1 VENPLAEYAAGRT
14 GLGGRLR
21 GLAGSDLAGRLA
33 LYAVSVLGTLA
44 IWQYLSDNFLV
55 KSLFPSP
62 AVTARAAWEL
72 VTSAETPLWR
82 DVGATCLRIL
92 AGFLAGS
99 AVGVLAGMLMGAF
112 APVRS
117 LLTPY
122 VQFLRFVPP
131 LAWLGP
137 AVLWFG
143 AGEETRIILVTY
155 TTLFV
160 VAINTMAGAASIP
173 RDQVRMARAFGASR
187 LQVFRRITVPGT
199 VSYALTG
206 MRLAMGNSFMTV
218 VTAEMLGAEEG
229 LGYILHS
236 GRMFYRTDLIFVA
249 IVLLGLLG
257 LLADRLFQL
266 VVIQKL
272 AGKYQ
277 PGHR

>member
-1 VENPLAEYAAGRT
+1 VGAIAGYAPERPSAGQ
-14 GLGGRLR
+14 RLR
-21 GLAGSDLAGRLA
+21 GGSGRELTWRLV
-33 LYAVSVLGTLA
+33 LYAVSVVGVLA
-44 IWQYLSDNFLV
+44 VWQYLSDHFLV

-62 AVTARAAWEL
+62 LTTARAAWEL
-72 VTSAETPLWR
+72 ATSPETPLGR
-82 DVGATCLRIL
+82 DVGVTCLRIL
-92 AGFLAGS
+92 AGFVIGS
-99 AVGVLAGMLMGAF
+99 GLGVVAGMLMGAF
-112 APVRS
+112 VPVRQA
-117 LLTPY
+117 LTPY

-143 AGEETRIILVTY
+143 TGEETRVLLVTY

-236 GRMFYRTDLIFVA
+236 GRMFYRTDLIFVT

-257 LLADRLFQL
+257 LLADRFFQL
-266 VVIQKL
+266 VVVEKL

-277 PGHR
+277 PATR

>member
-1 VENPLAEYAAGRT
+1 MDDSLAAYAPGRLGPRDVLGRT
-14 GLGGRLR
+14 
-21 GLAGSDLAGRLA
+21 A
-33 LYAVSVLGTLA
+33 LYAISIVGTLA
-44 IWQYLSDNFLV
+44 VWQYLSDHFLV

-62 AVTARAAWEL
+62 WITWRAAREL
-72 VTSAETPLWR
+72 LTSAETPLWR
-82 DVGATCLRIL
+82 DVAATCLRIL
-92 AGFLAGS
+92 AGFLIGS
-99 AVGVLAGMLMGAF
+99 AVGVVAGTLMGAF
-112 APVRS
+112 VPVRNA
-117 LLTPY
+117 LAPY
-122 VQFLRFVPP
+122 VQFLRFIPP

-143 AGEETRIILVTY
+143 SGEETRIILVTY

-160 VAINTMAGAASIP
+160 VALNTMAGAASIP
-173 RDQVRMARAFGASR
+173 PNQLRMARAFGATR

-199 VSYALTG
+199 VSYALAG

-229 LGYILHS
+229 LGYLLHS

-257 LLADRLFQL
+257 LVTDRLFQL

-272 AGKYQ
+272 AWKYQ
-277 PGHR
+277 PANR

>member
-1 VENPLAEYAAGRT
+1 MDDSIP
-14 GLGGRLR
+14 
-21 GLAGSDLAGRLA
+21 AGRLVRGDVLAQTA
-33 LYAVSVLGTLA
+33 LYGVSIVGTLA
-44 IWQYLSDNFLV
+44 VWQYLSDHFLV

-62 AVTARAAWEL
+62 WTTWRAAREL
-72 VTSAETPLWR
+72 LVSPETPLWR
-82 DVGATCLRIL
+82 DVTATCLRIL
-92 AGFLAGS
+92 AGFLIGS
-99 AVGVLAGMLMGAF
+99 AAGVVAGMLMGAF
-112 APVRS
+112 IPVRNA
-117 LLTPY
+117 LAPY
-122 VQFLRFVPP
+122 VQFLRFIPP

-143 AGEETRIILVTY
+143 SGEETRIILVTY

-160 VAINTMAGAASIP
+160 VALNTMAGAASIP
-173 RDQVRMARAFGASR
+173 RNQIRMAQAFGASR
-187 LQVFRRITVPGT
+187 FQAFRRITVPGT
-199 VSYALTG
+199 VSYALNG

-266 VVIQKL
+266 VVIEKL
-272 AGKYQ
+272 ARKYQ
-277 PGHR
+277 PANR